1 MSLFII
7 RPSGELEETTN
18 KELAINPNNVL
29 LVISH
34 TQKRIFTWMGAKA
47 KPQSKFACARETS
60 RVRMEIGY
68 RITSLEE
75 SETTPDFLDAIDE
88 ACKITSSQQKYTK
101 PPSTITKEE
110 KEKNA
115 QFKVKKATQEL
126 TKKKQ
131 VSETSSTKPSLVQKR
146 KALIDIKQILISLST
161 LPAVQ
166 DSTRDYIIFN
176 NKLYIAPDGATEVN
190 SDSVVSLADGSFI
203 ADEYVP
209 RLYLEKGEIVVIELW
224 TKS

>member
-1 MSLFII
+1 
-7 RPSGELEETTN
+7 
-18 KELAINPNNVL
+18 
-29 LVISH
+29 
-34 TQKRIFTWMGAKA
+34 MGAKA

-68 RITSLEE
+68 RITSLDN

-101 PPSTITKEE
+101 PPSTTTADE
-110 KEKNA
+110 KEKSA
-115 QFKVKKATQEL
+115 QLKAGKATQEL
-126 TKKKQ
+126 SKKKQ
-131 VSETSSTKPSLVQKR
+131 IDKTSSTKPSLVKKR
-146 KALIDIKQILISLST
+146 KTLIDIKQTLSSLST

-176 NKLYIAPDGATEVN
+176 NKLYIAPDGATDVN
-190 SDSVVSLADGSFI
+190 SDSEVSLADGSFI
-203 ADEYVP
+203 ADEYTP
-209 RLYLEKGEIVVIELW
+209 RLYLEKGEIVAIELW

>member
-7 RPSGELEETTN
+7 KPSGELEETTN

-34 TQKRIFTWMGAKA
+34 VQKRIFTWMGAKA

-68 RITSLEE
+68 RITSLDD

-101 PPSTITKEE
+101 PPSTVTKGE
-110 KEKNA
+110 KEKDA
-115 QFKVKKATQEL
+115 QLKEEKATQEL

-131 VSETSSTKPSLVQKR
+131 VKETSSKKPSLVQKR
-146 KALIDIKQILISLST
+146 KILIDIKQTLLSLST

-166 DSTRDYIIFN
+166 GSTRDYIIFK
-176 NKLYIAPDGATEVN
+176 NKLYIAPDGATEVD

-203 ADEYVP
+203 ADEYTP
-209 RLYLEKGEIVVIELW
+209 RLYLEKGEIIAIELW

>member
-7 RPSGELEETTN
+7 KPSGELEETTN
-18 KELAINPNNVL
+18 KELAIDLNNVL

-34 TQKRIFTWMGAKA
+34 VQKRIFTWMGAKA

-68 RITSLEE
+68 RITNLEE

-88 ACKITSSQQKYTK
+88 ACKITSSKQKYTK
-101 PPSTITKEE
+101 PPSTITTDE
-110 KEKNA
+110 KEKDE
-115 QFKVKKATQEL
+115 QLKVEKATQKL

-131 VSETSSTKPSLVQKR
+131 ASETSSTKPSLVQKR
-146 KALIDIKQILISLST
+146 KALIDIKQILISLLT

-166 DSTRDYIIFN
+166 GFTRDYIIFN

-190 SDSVVSLADGSFI
+190 SDSVVNLADGSFI

-209 RLYLEKGEIVVIELW
+209 RLYLENGEIVAIELW